1 MNNRKKMLE
10 FFQNKDPQQFFI
22 YAFFIFILA
31 LLIFNFSFKKGSP
44 TCNNFI
50 VNSYLYIGLG
60 VVLLGL
66 FTYAFE
72 YYNINFNLYTTI
84 LAFILTIILIF
95 GFSYI
100 RTQKNYF
107 LNHLLWLLLIIGF
120 SIMIYPI
127 VNIPKYKPYIN
138 RTIMI
143 VACIFFIM
151 TLMVYI
157 FPKFFETNYG
167 ILGMGLFVALL
178 SVIIIEVIYLIYK
191 VATKNFEYTNF
202 NKYITYFVIILF
214 SVFISFDTQTLKQ
227 RSKTCKESNM
237 FNYPNY
243 PLESLDIIL
252 DLINLFVR
260 ILSLQGNN

>member
-1 MNNRKKMLE
+1 MIE

-22 YAFFIFILA
+22 YAFFIFILT
-31 LLIFNFSFKKGSP
+31 LLIFNFSFKNGKP

-66 FTYAFE
+66 FNYAFE
-72 YYNINFNLYTTI
+72 FYNLNLNLYTAI
-84 LAFILTIILIF
+84 LAFILTIVLIF
-95 GFSYI
+95 AITYF
-100 RTQKNYF
+100 RTKQNYL
-107 LNHLLWLLLIIGF
+107 LNHILWLLLIIGF
-120 SIMIYPI
+120 SMMIYPMSSL
-127 VNIPKYKPYIN
+127 PKYKPYIN

-178 SVIIIEVIYLIYK
+178 SVIIVEVIYLIYK
-191 VATKNFEYTNF
+191 VATKQYEYTNL
-202 NKYITYFVIILF
+202 NRYITYFVIVLF
-214 SVFISFDTQTLKQ
+214 SLFISFDTQTLKQ
-227 RSKTCKESNM
+227 RSKTCKESNI

>member
-1 MNNRKKMLE
+1 MFE

-31 LLIFNFSFKKGSP
+31 LLIFNFSFKNGKV

-66 FTYAFE
+66 FTYALE
-72 YYNINFNLYTTI
+72 YYNINFNFMTTI
-84 LAFILTIILIF
+84 LAFILTLVFIF
-95 GFSYI
+95 IFAWV
-100 RTQKNYF
+100 RTQKNYL
-107 LNHLLWLLLIIGF
+107 LNHLIWLALIIGF
-120 SIMIYPI
+120 SIMIYPMI
-127 VNIPKYKPYIN
+127 SLPNYKPYIN

-143 VACIFFIM
+143 VACIFFVM
-151 TLMVYI
+151 TLMVYL
-157 FPKFFETNYG
+157 FPKFFESTYG
-167 ILGMGLFVALL
+167 MLGMGLFVALI
-178 SVIIIEVIYLIYK
+178 SVIIVEIVYMIYK
-191 VATKNFEYTNF
+191 VSTKQLEYTEF
-202 NKYITYFVIILF
+202 NKYISYFVIVLF
-214 SVFISFDTQTLKQ
+214 SVFISYDTQTLRI

-243 PLESLDIIL
+243 PYESLDIIL

>member
-1 MNNRKKMLE
+1 MYE

-22 YAFFIFILA
+22 YAFFIFILT
-31 LLIFNFSFKKGSP
+31 LLIFNFSFKNGSP

-50 VNSYLYIGLG
+50 VNTYLYIGLG

-72 YYNINFNLYTTI
+72 FYNLNLNFYTSI
-84 LAFILTIILIF
+84 LAFILTIILIIAI
-95 GFSYI
+95 GYI

-107 LNHLLWLLLIIGF
+107 LNHIMWLLLIIGF
-120 SIMIYPI
+120 SMMIYPM
-127 VNIPKYKPYIN
+127 VASPQYKPFIN

-151 TLMVYI
+151 TLIVYI
-157 FPKFFETNYG
+157 FPKFFDTYYG
-167 ILGMGLFVALL
+167 ILGIGLFVALL
-178 SVIIIEVIYLIYK
+178 SVIIVEVIYLIYK
-191 VATKNFEYTNF
+191 VSTKQLEYTNLNRF
-202 NKYITYFVIILF
+202 ISYFVIVLF
-214 SVFISFDTQTLKQ
+214 SVFISYDTQTLK
-227 RSKTCKESNM
+227 RRAKTCKESNM
-237 FNYPNY
+237 FDYPNY